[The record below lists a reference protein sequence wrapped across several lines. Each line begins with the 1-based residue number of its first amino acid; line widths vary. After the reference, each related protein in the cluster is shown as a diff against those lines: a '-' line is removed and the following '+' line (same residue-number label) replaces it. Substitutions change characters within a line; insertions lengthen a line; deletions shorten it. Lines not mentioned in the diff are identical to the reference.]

1 MNRLR
6 VFAYHVDLWLAVL
19 LVIGAMAAVDLNLG
33 TLARVLLGV
42 PLVLFLPG
50 YALVSALFPT
60 QVIPAVE
67 RLLLA
72 LGASIALAI
81 VVGLALA
88 LMGVLLTPSSW
99 TVALALLTMIGVV
112 VAWARRLR
120 HGVTGPGF
128 AFVTMPR
135 LSALMVVVAVLGA
148 INILVGSNL
157 VAQDQASPAPAQLW
171 MVPIPG
177 QPDEAQ
183 LGMRAGADGGSYLIR
198 LSSSG
203 TTLQEFNIDVAPGQE
218 WVTNVVFAVA
228 VRADPIVARLYF
240 DGSDTEMRFVVLEPA
255 TNAG

>member
-6 VFAYHVDLWLAVL
+6 ALAYHVDLWVAAL
-19 LVIGAMAAVDLNLG
+19 LVLAAMAAVTLNLG
-33 TLARVLLGV
+33 TLPRVLLGV

-60 QVIPAVE
+60 RVIPTVE

-88 LMGVLLTPSSW
+88 LAGVLLTPGSW

-112 VAWARRLR
+112 VAWVRRLR

-148 INILVGSNL
+148 INIVAGSNL

-183 LGMRAGADGGSYLIR
+183 LGMRAGADGGPYLIR
-198 LSSSG
+198 LSSGG
-203 TTLQEFNIDVAPGQE
+203 TTLREFNVDTAPGQE
-218 WVTNVVFAVA
+218 WVTDVVFPVA
-228 VRADPIVARLYF
+228 VRANPIVARLYYN
-240 DGSDTEMRFVVLEPA
+240 GSDTEMRFVVLEPA
-255 TNAG
+255 TNGG